1 MNLNTDAM
9 GDGYNS
15 HTIINDVSTHGS
27 EWPTPNNDL
36 MVFPDDVIVAWDE
49 YDPITYEHLGN
60 HCHVVTPEDDEY
72 LAILILYNK
81 QQDQ

>member
-15 HTIINDVSTHGS
+15 HSIINDVS
-27 EWPTPNNDL
+27 PNNDL

-49 YDPITYEHLGN
+49 YDPITYEHLGK

-81 QQDQ
+81 QNEDRKLENKP

>member
-15 HTIINDVSTHGS
+15 HSVINDVS
-27 EWPTPNNDL
+27 PNNDL
-36 MVFPDDVIVAWDE
+36 MVFPDDVIIAWDD
-49 YDPITYEHLGN
+49 YDPITHAHLGN
-60 HCHVVTPEDDEY
+60 HCHVVTPENDEY

-81 QQDQ
+81 QNEHRELENKS